1 MEQTAL
7 SSLQSSLIDEISSS
21 KNEPDW
27 LKEYRHNSLSI
38 YEELP
43 LEVSPLYNKYTD
55 AMRMDPTKISLSTS
69 SDANIPD
76 FLARRVEELKTDNG
90 IIQIGSNILSVN
102 LSEELKAKGVI
113 ISSIDDALKQNQD
126 IIEITI
132 KSSNSNEDKYTALNN
147 AAFNSGIFV
156 YIPKNQIIDEPI
168 HLFSCLSEDGI
179 STITR
184 NVIVVEENSKA
195 TLVQELYSPKNE
207 QQAYLELMNTSVG
220 SNSNLEVTTL
230 QMMDQSSINFS
241 TRNSQLAQDSKINWY
256 LGLFLSLI
264 HI

>member
-7 SSLQSSLIDEISSS
+7 SSLQGSLIDEISSS

-76 FLARRVEELKTDNG
+76 FLAKRVEELKTDNG

-102 LSEELKAKGVI
+102 LSE
-113 ISSIDDALKQNQD
+113 
-126 IIEITI
+126 
-132 KSSNSNEDKYTALNN
+132 
-147 AAFNSGIFV
+147 
-156 YIPKNQIIDEPI
+156 
-168 HLFSCLSEDGI
+168 
-179 STITR
+179 
-184 NVIVVEENSKA
+184 
-195 TLVQELYSPKNE
+195 
-207 QQAYLELMNTSVG
+207 
-220 SNSNLEVTTL
+220 
-230 QMMDQSSINFS
+230 
-241 TRNSQLAQDSKINWY
+241 
-256 LGLFLSLI
+256 
-264 HI
+264 